1 MWNYNTHLMIAAPL
15 DFTIEMNCLFTERSP
30 DNKPTGHPLP
40 SLMAIVM
47 QPLGKAVLIWA
58 LTFSSISLGSGE
70 TLNAFVEDAT
80 QLNNEAMHSAQIAM
94 KTSADNNVK
103 AFAGRVQRA
112 QLKEQQKLTA
122 LARELKMAI
131 PQAPALA
138 ERANTLKLETS
149 DATFDKVYINGQVEL
164 FDQLLSLYKKE
175 ASSSENAR
183 LSKLQFPPRCATWW
197 TGRSVPHWVSG
208 GSQP

>member
-1 MWNYNTHLMIAAPL
+1 
-15 DFTIEMNCLFTERSP
+15 
-30 DNKPTGHPLP
+30 
-40 SLMAIVM
+40 M